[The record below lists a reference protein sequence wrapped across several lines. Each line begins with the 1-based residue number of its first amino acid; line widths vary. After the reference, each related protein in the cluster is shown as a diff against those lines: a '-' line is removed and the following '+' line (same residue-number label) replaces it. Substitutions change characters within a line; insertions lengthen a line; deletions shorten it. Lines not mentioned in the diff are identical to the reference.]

1 MNNSLPMEATFYP
14 SNQAGNDLKSK
25 ESTMNKEQFKS
36 SLYNSEE
43 EQMLAVGER
52 VLPSYIR
59 ILKKEKQEKKMYED
73 MKIYN

>member
-1 MNNSLPMEATFYP
+1 MEATFYP